1 VNIDS
6 SKNLGGS
13 IGPAIPPDF
22 NKLSRYEAA
31 QYYVEKLGWAILP
44 MYGPNQG
51 RGKERGKRPAIKN
64 FKQHTLEETTP
75 EFLALHFGGK
85 KGRNVGGLIRGDFLH
100 VDLDSKPDNGGSVM
114 KWLSGVSSLAAVPR
128 ERTGGG
134 VHLVFRCRDLPISIQ
149 MAKSALT
156 KVHTAP
162 TRHECGGESLAG
174 FFTITIDRGI
184 LTGTPLVGELA
195 DRRQVVFAAQTL
207 RWKIGEALKSKEVD
221 IAINPKTPL
230 RVLSVAGNDP
240 AFSCELL
247 TVEDARGYKIVITP
261 RDTGTARVCV
271 LQVRTDSK
279 DPRDTLHGLFA
290 LVENAKPKGRVRP

>member
-1 VNIDS
+1 MNIPSIMRFRRILAECLFVMCVWMGFDVAPASGATS
-6 SKNLGGS
+6 SAASAVAGGVS
-13 IGPAIPPDF
+13 QAAFDTREVKTTVEPGVAVVELCYEFRNNGDF
-22 NKLSRYEAA
+22 PLA
-31 QYYVEKLGWAILP
+31 VEGFIHSCGCMVGEWDGKPVDPGATGRIRAKFLTAGL
-44 MYGPNQG
+44 
-51 RGKERGKRPAIKN
+51 RGKVRKS
-64 FKQHTLEETTP
+64 
-75 EFLALHFGGK
+75 
-85 KGRNVGGLIRGDFLH
+85 LH
-100 VDLDSKPDNGGSVM
+100 VCFFEVGTV
-114 KWLSGVSSLAAVPR
+114 
-128 ERTGGG
+128 E
-134 VHLVFRCRDLPISIQ
+134 LVAEVVIPE
-149 MAKSALT
+149 A
-156 KVHTAP
+156 
-162 TRHECGGESLAG
+162 
-174 FFTITIDRGI
+174 ITYS
-184 LTGTPLVGELA
+184 
-195 DRRQVVFAAQTL
+195 AQTL